1 MNDSSLSLRK
11 WHSLYA
17 LSNTMLSLAQSGK
30 WDELIEQEVAYVTLV
45 EDISRTPFPPG
56 SHLLQDQA
64 QVVLAK
70 VLENEVEL
78 KQLLQE
84 RMSELQGLISRTGK
98 QKNLNVAYGRLSGN
112 ILFPGEINEMNQ

>member
-56 SHLLQDQA
+56 SLRLQDQA
-64 QVVLAK
+64 QGVLAK

-98 QKNLNVAYGRLSGN
+98 QKNLNMAYGRLSGN